1 MVQPPVGRFHESL
14 WEIAQKFLGDGRR
27 YREIFE
33 LNSDRIQPDGSRLS
47 IASLIRPGWVLQLP
61 VDAHGP
67 GIGMAAPAVAIQA
80 GHTPAGHNGAGHNEA
95 GHNEAGHNRA
105 GHNGAGHNEAGHHE
119 GRHREGRH
127 TADQDAPI
135 RETAA
140 IGAAAAVSHGPASSA
155 AGQRAAGLSYPREL
169 AAAALL
175 ASGLLAALGRRRR
188 AQLWQRAFGRRVIGP
203 DGAAALAEAA
213 LRRGAQEPSAR
224 LLDTGLRYL
233 SHALT
238 RSGRT
243 PPTVFAAHLSPANL
257 DLWVAPADLHPPK
270 PWTAVGDGQ
279 VWRLPAA
286 ALDRI
291 PRAEAGAAAA
301 LFPGLVSIGTDRAG
315 RVLVNLEAAHGVIAV
330 TGPEDVVT
338 AALTGIALE
347 LATSRWADG
356 MQLTLAGFGADLVR
370 LAPDRIT
377 AVATLGEALP
387 LLSARAAEVTG
398 ALAAS
403 GIGSVLTG
411 RSEGI
416 DPEAWTPHYLIS
428 AVPPTPLECRQ
439 LLSVVRSSQ
448 AAAAGYLIAGD
459 VAGAAWTWEV
469 TPEGRLLAGGLG
481 FDVQAQLVP
490 GRQRDAVVDLF
501 DAAARTEG
509 VLLSAPPAGAAPRE
523 HLAPGTAP
531 PVRITLL
538 GPVGVQA
545 PGAVPP
551 GQAGLLTEL
560 LVYLAA
566 HPGGMPRSAVGA
578 AVWPGGVS
586 AADFDTALAQAAA
599 WLGTDSIGRP
609 QLAADPAGRLRLGSG
624 VRVDWQVF
632 QALSGHAALAPPG
645 SAPEAG
651 YLARALEEVS
661 GPFLDG
667 RDPAR
672 YAWLAAEG
680 LEYEAGARVADA
692 AHRLSALRLETGDAE
707 GAMAAARSG
716 LRLAAG
722 DELLWR
728 DLLRGA
734 EATGQL
740 DVLHAACEE
749 LCDWAALDEAE
760 PWMAPETEALIDELY
775 PCWRSSVR

>member
-1 MVQPPVGRFHESL
+1 MP
-14 WEIAQKFLGDGRR
+14 
-27 YREIFE
+27 
-33 LNSDRIQPDGSRLS
+33 
-47 IASLIRPGWVLQLP
+47 AS
-61 VDAHGP
+61 HGP
-67 GIGMAAPAVAIQA
+67 GRP
-80 GHTPAGHNGAGHNEA
+80 
-95 GHNEAGHNRA
+95 
-105 GHNGAGHNEAGHHE
+105 
-119 GRHREGRH
+119 
-127 TADQDAPI
+127 
-135 RETAA
+135 
-140 IGAAAAVSHGPASSA
+140 A
-155 AGQRAAGLSYPREL
+155 AGQQAVGLGYPREL
-169 AAAALL
+169 AAASLL

-188 AQLWQRAFGRRVIGP
+188 EQLWQRAFGRRVAGP

-213 LRRGAQEPSAR
+213 LRSGAHEPSAR

-233 SHALT
+233 AHALA

-257 DLWVAPADLHPPK
+257 DLWVAPADLHAPK

-291 PRAEAGAAAA
+291 PTAKSGPAAA
-301 LFPGLVSIGTDRAG
+301 LFPGLVSLGTDHAG
-315 RVLVNLEAAHGVIAV
+315 RVLVDLEAAHGVIAV
-330 TGPEDVVT
+330 AGPGDIVT
-338 AALTGIALE
+338 AALSGIALE
-347 LATSRWADG
+347 LATSRWSDR
-356 MQLTLAGFGADLVR
+356 MQLTLVGFGADLVR
-370 LAPDRIT
+370 LAPGRIT
-377 AVATLGEALP
+377 AVATLSEALP
-387 LLSARAAEVTG
+387 GLSARAAAVTG

-403 GIGSVLTG
+403 GIGSVLAG
-411 RSEGI
+411 RSAGI

-439 LLSVVRSSQ
+439 LLALVRSSQ
-448 AAAAGYLIAGD
+448 AAAAAYLIAGD
-459 VAGAAWTWEV
+459 VPGAAWTWEV

-509 VLLSAPPAGAAPRE
+509 VLLSAPPAGAVPGE
-523 HLAPGTAP
+523 HLESGSAP

-538 GPVGVQA
+538 GPAGVDA
-545 PGAVPP
+545 PGPVLP
-551 GQAGLLTEL
+551 GEAGLLTEV

-566 HPGGMPRSAVGA
+566 HPGGVPRSALGA
-578 AVWPGGVS
+578 AIWPGGVS
-586 AADFDTALAQAAA
+586 PADRDAALDRAAA
-599 WLGTDSIGRP
+599 WLGADSIGRP
-609 QLAADPAGRLRLGSG
+609 HLAADPAGRLRFGSG

-632 QALSGHAALAPPG
+632 QALAGHAALAPAG

-651 YLARALEEVS
+651 YLARALEQVS

-680 LEYEAGARVADA
+680 LEYEVGARVADA
-692 AHRLSALRLETGDAE
+692 AHRLSALRRDAGEAE
-707 GAMAAARSG
+707 GAMAAARAG
-716 LRLAAG
+716 LRLASG

-734 EATGQL
+734 EATGQP
-740 DVLHAACEE
+740 DVLHAVVEE
-749 LCDWAALDEAE
+749 VCDWAALDEAE
-760 PWMAPETEALIDELY
+760 PRMAPETEALIDELY
-775 PCWRSSVR
+775 PSWRSAVG